1 MRNILVFTFAVTLIC
16 GVQMSVSSEAQA
28 QSRSKTECTVR
39 EGVEF
44 YRQKNYGQALRCWE
58 ETARHGN
65 SAAQFNIARMY
76 ALGEGVPSNK
86 MEAYKWIHRQPCGA
100 SGSDKSSDQ
109 HQEKYVARGN
119 RRRRTPHPTL
129 LHRGTSLGF
138 PVKNHAA
145 HLLSHG

>member
-1 MRNILVFTFAVTLIC
+1 VRNILVFTFAVTLIC
-16 GVQMSVSSEAQA
+16 GVQMSVSSEAQG

-86 MEAYKWIHRQPCGA
+86 MEAYKWMTIA
-100 SGSDKSSDQ
+100 SRAGRPEATKALTSIKKNMSP
-109 HQEKYVARGN
+109 EEIAEGE
-119 RRRRTPHPTL
+119 RRIRRYYTEG
-129 LHRGTSLGF
+129 RR
-138 PVKNHAA
+138 
-145 HLLSHG
+145 

>member
-76 ALGEGVPSNK
+76 ALGEGVPFNK
-86 MEAYKWIHRQPCGA
+86 MEAYKWMTIA
-100 SGSDKSSDQ
+100 SRAGRPEATKALTSIKKNMSP
-109 HQEKYVARGN
+109 EEIAEGE
-119 RRRRTPHPTL
+119 RRIRRYYTEG
-129 LHRGTSLGF
+129 RR
-138 PVKNHAA
+138 
-145 HLLSHG
+145 

>member
-1 MRNILVFTFAVTLIC
+1 MSKFLVFPFAVTLIC
-16 GVQMSVSSEAQA
+16 GAQMSVSGKSQA

-76 ALGEGVPSNK
+76 ALGEGVPFNK
-86 MEAYKWIHRQPCGA
+86 MEAYKWMSIA
-100 SGSDKSSDQ
+100 SRAGRPEATKALTNLTKHMSPEEIAEGES
-109 HQEKYVARGN
+109 RI
-119 RRRRTPHPTL
+119 RRYYTEGRR
-129 LHRGTSLGF
+129 
-138 PVKNHAA
+138 
-145 HLLSHG
+145 

>member
-1 MRNILVFTFAVTLIC
+1 MRNILAVVFAVTLIS
-16 GVQMSVSSEAQA
+16 GVQIPASSEAQA

-76 ALGEGVPSNK
+76 ALGEGVPFNK
-86 MEAYKWIHRQPCGA
+86 MEAYKWMTIA
-100 SGSDKSSDQ
+100 SRAGRPEATKALTSIKKNMSP
-109 HQEKYVARGN
+109 EEIAEGE
-119 RRRRTPHPTL
+119 RRIRRYYTEG
-129 LHRGTSLGF
+129 RR
-138 PVKNHAA
+138 
-145 HLLSHG
+145 

>member
-76 ALGEGVPSNK
+76 ALGEGVPFNR
-86 MEAYKWIHRQPCGA
+86 MEAYKWMTIA
-100 SGSDKSSDQ
+100 SRAGSPEATKALTSIKKNMSP
-109 HQEKYVARGN
+109 EEIAEGE
-119 RRRRTPHPTL
+119 RRIRRYYTEG
-129 LHRGTSLGF
+129 RR
-138 PVKNHAA
+138 
-145 HLLSHG
+145 

>member
-76 ALGEGVPSNK
+76 ALGEGVPFNK
-86 MEAYKWIHRQPCGA
+86 MEAYKWMAIA
-100 SGSDKSSDQ
+100 SRAGRPEATKAIKKNMSP
-109 HQEKYVARGN
+109 EEIAEGE
-119 RRRRTPHPTL
+119 RRIRRYYTEG
-129 LHRGTSLGF
+129 RR
-138 PVKNHAA
+138 
-145 HLLSHG
+145 